1 MKNDKVYQ
9 KIKDLARLAHNQ
21 NCNLTRADLAYELK
35 DFGIENDSFYLNELV
50 WEAYKL
56 FGQDERIRTVFL
68 NNESKQSL
76 VDQYLVYDI
85 IGSERS
91 EELASYLYRNLS
103 DGNHALTALEDCIGS
118 CMNDGNKARSGSVVS
133 AVVGTKG
140 VQSVQREA
148 SAVFEGYSKMVRAY
162 DMAKTETKTIVN
174 DFVGVRG
181 YVHEIYNRYA
191 LALTDVFGDSIK
203 AVAPNLFDYD
213 SIEWLDVEGMI
224 QRTQLE
230 YDCVISKCGELV
242 GEISESFQNS
252 LKMSMASYKMANN
265 KTVGLMMASLNMVNH
280 YMDGFQ
286 KTAELKT
293 QLLTLKESVKRDVT
307 HIKADMGR
315 MMVIYKTMN
324 DLYIPRANAFYKYSR
339 QVLDKELERLLE
351 TLYAEP
357 EVARLKEERDR
368 VLEEYKEIERQIADS
383 QNNMNYYTS
392 HLQECKALTDS
403 MRAQYQKAKD
413 KKPQKPFLCFGPMK
427 SRYDREVTEWYEACE
442 PVIRKY
448 EDFLVDMRLDG
459 EELERHKKI
468 LKESTERYACLTRQL
483 RDSGRKMMS
492 AVKVDDEVKTALL
505 KHLEVLVKLLHVGRE
520 IMESRLDEKLVRT
533 VEIANFQNYSLPEE
547 VKQGVQSFIVA
558 AKQNLCVDM
567 KQTHDSLE
575 CLNVM
580 ASENPQKT
588 AGYSEEELQMVSQAQ
603 QETVQNL
610 VSLFDSLG
618 RLKMKQHESKMN
630 HDAYDRALK
639 DLQQE
644 FRRSF
649 KDIDNK
655 SAILRDTLRKLNTG
669 RNHEDL
675 KEALGELADQ
685 DTLKMT
691 EGDWDAFLNGNKV
704 IEL

>member
-1 MKNDKVYQ
+1 MKNDKLYQ
-9 KIKDLARLAHNQ
+9 RIKDLAWQAHSQ
-21 NCNLTRADLAYELK
+21 NCNLSRADLAYELK
-35 DFGIENDSFYLNELV
+35 DFGIENDSFYINELV

-56 FGQDERIRTVFL
+56 FGHDERIRTAFL

-85 IGSERS
+85 IESERS
-91 EELASYLYRNLS
+91 EDLTSYLYRNLS
-103 DGNHALTALEDCIGS
+103 NGNNALATLEDCIGN
-118 CMNDGNKARSGSVVS
+118 CMNDEKMAFSGSVMS

-140 VQSVQREA
+140 VQNVQREA
-148 SAVFEGYSKMVRAY
+148 SAVFDRYSKMISAY

-203 AVAPNLFDYD
+203 AVAPKLFDYD

-242 GEISESFQNS
+242 GKISESFQNS
-252 LKMSMASYKMANN
+252 LKMSMANYRMANN
-265 KTVGLMMASLNMVNH
+265 KTIGLMMASLNMVDH
-280 YMDGFQ
+280 YMDGIQ
-286 KTAELKT
+286 KTTELKT
-293 QLLTLKESVKRDVT
+293 QLLALKGSVKRDVT

-339 QVLDKELERLLE
+339 QVLDKELEQLLE

-357 EVARLKEERDR
+357 EVARLKGERDR
-368 VLEEYKEIERQIADS
+368 VLEAYKEMERQIADS
-383 QNNMNYYTS
+383 QNNINYYTI

-403 MRAQYQKAKD
+403 MRAQYQEAKD
-413 KKPQKPFLCFGPMK
+413 KKPKKPFLCFGPMK
-427 SRYDREVTEWYEACE
+427 SKYDREVTEWYETCE

-448 EDFLVDMRLDG
+448 EDFLVDMRLDS

-468 LKESTERYACLTRQL
+468 LKESTEHYACLTRQL

-492 AVKVDDEVKTALL
+492 AIKVDDNVKTTLL

-520 IMESRLDEKLVRT
+520 IMESKLDEKLLRT
-533 VEIANFQNYSLPEE
+533 VEIANFQNYTLPEE
-547 VKQGVQSFIVA
+547 VKQGVQNFIVA
-558 AKQNLCVDM
+558 VKQNLYVDM
-567 KQTHDSLE
+567 KQTRDSLE
-575 CLNVM
+575 RLNVLT
-580 ASENPQKT
+580 SENPQKT
-588 AGYSEEELQMVSQAQ
+588 ENYSEDELRTVSQAQ

-610 VSLFDSLG
+610 VSLFDSLS
-618 RLKMKQHESKMN
+618 RLKMKQYESKMN
-630 HDAYDRALK
+630 HDAYDRALRE
-639 DLQQE
+639 LQLK
-644 FRRSF
+644 FRQSF
-649 KDIDNK
+649 KDIDNR
-655 SAILRDTLRKLNTG
+655 SVILRETLRKLNTG
-669 RNHEDL
+669 QNHEDL
-675 KEALGELADQ
+675 KEALEELSDH